1 MEEVNGKMQEPVCD
15 QLTESIVARLAERKR
30 KIERMR
36 EMEQPSHEIRFVGR
50 VAALAAAA
58 CIAALVVF
66 APWRSVSPVDEL
78 GITPDMTD
86 FRSASPEMTEI
97 QRLLDKSDYSAA
109 LAKTEEALQSSGL
122 ELKELWEAG
131 IDLEDEELE
140 YSVQLEHARNS
151 ELRWTYIYLLV
162 KVGRNEDAVRA
173 LDSYINDKE
182 YCEHR
187 DEAELLLNKLEGKND
202 K

>member
-1 MEEVNGKMQEPVCD
+1 MEEVNGKIQEPVCD
-15 QLTESIVARLAERKR
+15 QLTEAIVARLAERKR

-66 APWRSVSPVDEL
+66 APWRRVSPVDEL
-78 GITPDMTD
+78 GIIPDMTE

-97 QRLLDKSDYSAA
+97 QRLLEKSDYAAA
-109 LAKTEEALQSSGL
+109 LAKTEEALQCSDL
-122 ELKELWEAG
+122 ELKELGNAG
-131 IDLEDEELE
+131 MELEDEELE
-140 YSVQLEHARNS
+140 YEAQLEHARNS

-162 KVGRNEDAVRA
+162 KAGRNEDAVRA
-173 LDSYINDKE
+173 LDLYIKDKE
-182 YCEHR
+182 FCEHC
-187 DEAELLLNKLEGKND
+187 DEAELLLDKLEGK